1 MLRPLP
7 FSKLIIVTFLISF
20 IAGCG
25 RNEKQLV
32 EQESSDPKI
41 SKLKMPAGFKAERI
55 YSPGENEQ
63 GSWVSMTFDNK
74 GRMIVCDQF
83 GSLYRMNVPPIG
95 DTLKPIVKKL
105 DVDLGYAQGLLYAFN
120 SLYVMVNHDGEGDLK
135 KKGGLYR
142 LKDND
147 GDDTFESVEHLM
159 LMNGSDEHGPH
170 SIKLSPDKQSLFLV
184 AGNFTDVPKF
194 NSYRL

>member
-1 MLRPLP
+1 MLRPLS

-20 IAGCG
+20 IASCG

-41 SKLKMPAGFKAERI
+41 NKLKMPAGFKAERL

-74 GRMIVCDQF
+74 GRMIASDQF
-83 GSLYRMNVPPIG
+83 GGMYRLMIPPAGDSSKPKVEKLTIGKPEPG
-95 DTLKPIVKKL
+95 DTSKNWVG
-105 DVDLGYAQGLLYAFN
+105 LGYAQGLLYAFN
-120 SLYVMVNHDGEGDLK
+120 SLYVMVNHNGEGELK

-142 LKDND
+142 L
-147 GDDTFESVEHLM
+147 
-159 LMNGSDEHGPH
+159 
-170 SIKLSPDKQSLFLV
+170 
-184 AGNFTDVPKF
+184 
-194 NSYRL
+194 